1 MVQNVLE
8 KVAENLDFVENSNL
22 IRESTETAVCRCS
35 GIYSQENIR
44 GGALL

>member
-1 MVQNVLE
+1 MDQNVLE

-22 IRESTETAVCRCS
+22 IRESTETAIFRCS
-35 GIYSQENIR
+35 GIYSQESTR